1 MALLGWLLAGAAWIA
16 WRTAARENYVRRA
29 QAMTGASG
37 STDSSASTK
46 PAVLATVKEFAA
58 TYGWVADP
66 GKQALEMLRA
76 GENCDWYS
84 IKHSDEQH
92 EAFDCLEIYWRTN
105 VECPDRNEFHYGR
118 GPFELKAGF
127 RVRWRVAG
135 THHSCVE
142 AVGLDLMSTILDA
155 REQADRLMLRA
166 KTVKAMGNKHP
177 ALDAWKA
184 RGDKREYGFHG
195 LDVEKW
201 SVRLDYPGG
210 LSWADAP
217 ELDQAAADALAK
229 APV

>member
-1 MALLGWLLAGAAWIA
+1 MIYVALIGWLVAGYCWIV

-29 QAMTGASG
+29 QAMAA
-37 STDSSASTK
+37 DSAAPTKLSA
-46 PAVLATVKEFAA
+46 LATVEEFVA
-58 TYGWVADP
+58 TYGWCPDP

-84 IKHSDEQH
+84 IEHSNEQH

-105 VECPDRNEFHYGR
+105 VEQPERNEFGYGR

-135 THHSCVE
+135 THRSYVE

-155 REQADRLMLRA
+155 REQADRLIVRA
-166 KTVKAMGNKHP
+166 QTVKAMGNKHP
-177 ALDAWKA
+177 MLDAWKA

-201 SVRLDYPGG
+201 NVRLDYPGG
-210 LSWADAP
+210 FAWADAP
-217 ELDQAAADALAK
+217 ELDQAVADALAK
-229 APV
+229 APP